1 MVFDEKPGSYE
12 ICPVCSWEDDLS
24 QLRFPATDG
33 ANGPLIQAQAAYAS
47 SRSPCGEDTGFARD
61 PGWRPLDPHADD
73 IEQPQP
79 GIDYGL
85 SYDPDSTTYYYWR
98 RTPQPPPARR

>member
-1 MVFDEKPGSYE
+1 
-12 ICPVCSWEDDLS
+12 VCGWEDDLS

-47 SRSPCGEDTGFARD
+47 SRSRSPSGEDMGFERD
-61 PGWRPLDPHADD
+61 PGWRPLDPDADD

-79 GIDYGL
+79 GVDYGL
-85 SYDPDSTTYYYWR
+85 SYDPDPATYYYWR
-98 RTPQPPPARR
+98 RTPQPPPGRRRPGSQVS